1 MGGRQDPRTRRT
13 VDKLLHAGEEVFGEH
28 AVDTVTVE
36 QLAAHAGVAVGSIYN
51 HFGSKHGL
59 YAAVV
64 ERALDADR
72 EHMDRAYADGRGP
85 VEQLYAAAE
94 EYLAFYLQHP
104 DFFRMLAFPNAPGTY
119 AAGQDL
125 AERLARLV
133 DEQNDRMVVAVRDGV
148 RAGELR
154 AVDPRQTATVLWA
167 SWNGV
172 ISLGW
177 RPDGLRRTADELRDL
192 LRATIDIVAHGLLAD
207 AAPAA
212 PAESADGRHGPA

>member
-1 MGGRQDPRTRRT
+1 MRSTDPRTRRT
-13 VDKLLHAGEEVFGEH
+13 IEKLLGAGEEVFGEH
-28 AVDTVTVE
+28 AVDAVTVE
-36 QLAAHAGVAVGSIYN
+36 QLAARAGVAVGSIYN

-94 EYLAFYLQHP
+94 EYLAFYLRHP

-119 AAGQDL
+119 AAGRDL
-125 AERLARLV
+125 GERLARLV
-133 DEQNDRMVVAVRDGV
+133 DEQNDRMVVALRDGISTGAL
-148 RAGELR
+148 RAG
-154 AVDPRQTATVLWA
+154 DPQRTATVLWA
-167 SWNGV
+167 SLNGV

-177 RPDGLRRTADELRDL
+177 RPDGLRRTESELREL
-192 LRATIDIVAHGLLAD
+192 LRATIDVVANGLLAG
-207 AAPAA
+207 AAPVVTG
-212 PAESADGRHGPA
+212 DGRPERA